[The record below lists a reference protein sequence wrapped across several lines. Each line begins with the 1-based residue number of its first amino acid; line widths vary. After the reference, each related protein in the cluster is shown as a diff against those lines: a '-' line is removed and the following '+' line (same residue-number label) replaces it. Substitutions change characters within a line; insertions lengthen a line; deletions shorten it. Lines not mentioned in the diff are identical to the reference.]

1 MNCRASSPDVHA
13 SELSFLR
20 HRSLQKLICAAYFN
34 MSNPVGDQ
42 LSQMETTCGSLLYE
56 LQIIWDEMGET
67 DAERDKMLLQLEQE
81 CLEVYRRKVDQ
92 ANRSRAQLR
101 QEIADHE
108 AELAAICSAM
118 GEKPVHIRQSEQN
131 IGSLKEELKAI
142 VPQLEEMRKRKNE
155 RLLQFH
161 EVLEQIQKISREI
174 VEPAHQISKIVV
186 DESDLSTRKLDELH
200 RQLEAFQKEKSDRL
214 RQVLEYL
221 NTLNLLC
228 MVLGLEYSQIVS
240 EVHPT
245 LDDPNASKNISNS
258 TIEKLPAVIQ
268 RLRETKLQR
277 MQKLQDL
284 ATSMLELWNLMDTP
298 MEEQQLFQN
307 VTCKIAAS
315 EHEIIEPGILSTDF
329 LNHVEAEVSRLEVLK
344 STKMKELVLKK
355 RSELEDICRRT
366 HMVEETDTAIEQAIE
381 AIESGIIDPGCVLDQ
396 IELQIA
402 NVKEEAFSRKEILEK
417 VDKWLAACEEE
428 SWLEE
433 YNRDDNRYN
442 AGRGAHLTLKRAE
455 KARILV
461 AKLPAMVEALVS
473 KTLAWERERGT
484 EFTYDGVRLLTM
496 LEEYNI
502 LRQEKEEERLRKREE
517 KKLQGQLIAEQE
529 ARYGSKPSPMKT
541 PNIKK
546 PSRPS
551 TGGAN
556 RRLSLGGTMHQ
567 TPKFEPHPAKQA
579 LTSRAAKK
587 EERQLDDMPASA
599 LSAGR
604 RGLDIAG
611 LPVKKHAFSPFN
623 SRDNTEGSRKPFSPV
638 SAVPSKANMQNFQD
652 EHTTHLNN
660 LSNVVPSQLA
670 TVTKPLSTP
679 TKLATLTDEENR
691 TPKANVTPPP
701 ITPSTVSVPMQTAI
715 TPAPSTVSVLFKSPE
730 RETLQEYSFE
740 ERRYGFVVPNSHMK
754 PVQF

>member
-1 MNCRASSPDVHA
+1 
-13 SELSFLR
+13 
-20 HRSLQKLICAAYFN
+20 
-34 MSNPVGDQ
+34 
-42 LSQMETTCGSLLYE
+42 METTCGSLLYD
-56 LQIIWDEMGET
+56 LQIIWNEMGES
-67 DAERDKMLLQLEQE
+67 DAERDKMLLELEQE

-118 GEKPVHIRQSEQN
+118 GEMPVHIRQSEQN
-131 IGSLKEELKAI
+131 MGSLKEELKAI

-174 VEPAHQISKIVV
+174 VEPAHQMSKTFV

-200 RQLEAFQKEKSDRL
+200 RQLEALQKEKSDRL

-228 MVLGLEYSQIVS
+228 MVLGLDFNHTVS

-245 LDDPNASKNISNS
+245 LDDQNVSKNISNG
-258 TIEKLPAVIQ
+258 TIEKLVATIH
-268 RLRETKLQR
+268 RLREIKLQR
-277 MQKLQDL
+277 MQQLQDL

-315 EHEIIEPGILSTDF
+315 EHEIIEAGILSMDF
-329 LNHVEAEVSRLEVLK
+329 LNHVEAEVARLEELK

-366 HMVEETDTAIEQAIE
+366 HMVVEIDTVVELAIE
-381 AIESGIIDPGCVLDQ
+381 AMESGVVDPGCVLER

-517 KKLQGQLIAEQE
+517 KKLQEQLIAEQE

-541 PNIKK
+541 PNVKRS
-546 PSRPS
+546 SRPS
-551 TGGAN
+551 TGSAN
-556 RRLSLGGTMHQ
+556 RRLSLGGAMLQ
-567 TPKFEPHPAKQA
+567 TPKFDPHPAKQILA
-579 LTSRAAKK
+579 SRAARKGDH
-587 EERQLDDMPASA
+587 QPDDLTASA

-604 RGLDIAG
+604 RGLDIVG
-611 LPVKKHAFSPFN
+611 LPVKKHAFNPSNP
-623 SRDNTEGSRKPFSPV
+623 RDNTEGTRKPFSPV
-638 SAVPSKANMQNFQD
+638 SAISSKANMQNIQD
-652 EHTTHLNN
+652 EHLTQWNN
-660 LSNVVPSQLA
+660 ISNGLPSQLA
-670 TVTKPLSTP
+670 PISKHLSTP
-679 TKLATLTDEENR
+679 TKLATVTDEENR
-691 TPKANVTPPP
+691 TPKAHGIPPP
-701 ITPSTVSVPMQTAI
+701 TTPSTVSVPMQTAI
-715 TPAPSTVSVLFKSPE
+715 TPAPPASVLSGSTE
-730 RETLQEYSFE
+730 RKNQEEREYSFE
-740 ERRYGFVVPNSHMK
+740 ERRLGFVVPNAHMK
-754 PVQF
+754 SVHV